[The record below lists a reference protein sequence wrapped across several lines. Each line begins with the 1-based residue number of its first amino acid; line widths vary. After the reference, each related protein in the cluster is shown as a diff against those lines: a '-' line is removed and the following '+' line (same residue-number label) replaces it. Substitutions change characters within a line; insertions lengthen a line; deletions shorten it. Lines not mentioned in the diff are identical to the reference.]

1 MNCRLKFKIKNFNV
15 TLSFSKLHPSY
26 AGLAWAGITALFG
39 GITGVMTNYVKH
51 VKSYILS
58 FAVGFMGLTLNI
70 VLSPIYAD
78 KSLIYQDNWN
88 IDMTQFGQLIAM
100 GLVGCLASWTTTI
113 GYQLLNPS
121 FCSVIRSTEVVFAYL
136 VQVFYLSEPTDF
148 LSIAGMVL
156 IVGSGIL
163 LRLEKYVI
171 SILKKCFHKL
181 KNLVTNANILAESES
196 NITYENVA

>member
-1 MNCRLKFKIKNFNV
+1 MLFLFI
-15 TLSFSKLHPSY
+15 SKSGNTYTGLLW
-26 AGLAWAGITALFG
+26 AGLTALFG

-70 VLSPIYAD
+70 MLSPIYAD
-78 KSLIYQDNWN
+78 NSLIYQDYWN
-88 IDMTQFGQLIAM
+88 IDLTQFAHLIAM

-121 FCSVIRSTEVVFAYL
+121 FCSVIRSTEVVFAYV
-136 VQVFYLSEPTDF
+136 VQVCYLKEPTDF
-148 LSIAGMVL
+148 LSIVGMFL

-163 LRLEKYVI
+163 LRLESYII
-171 SILKKCFHKL
+171 SILKRCFQKL
-181 KNLVTNANILAESES
+181 KNLVNNNNPAEESES
-196 NITYENVA
+196 NVTYENVA

>member
-1 MNCRLKFKIKNFNV
+1 
-15 TLSFSKLHPSY
+15 
-26 AGLAWAGITALFG
+26 
-39 GITGVMTNYVKH
+39 MTNYVKH

-78 KSLIYQDNWN
+78 NSLIYQDHWN
-88 IDMTQFGQLIAM
+88 IDMTQFGLLIAM

-163 LRLEKYVI
+163 LRLESYVI
-171 SILKKCFHKL
+171 SMLKKCFQKL
-181 KNLVTNANILAESES
+181 KNLVSSNSNIPSESES
-196 NITYENVA
+196 NVTYENVAWLYFQLGEKNFMNKLLKSLILGLKTWNT

>member
-1 MNCRLKFKIKNFNV
+1 
-15 TLSFSKLHPSY
+15 
-26 AGLAWAGITALFG
+26 
-39 GITGVMTNYVKH
+39 
-51 VKSYILS
+51 
-58 FAVGFMGLTLNI
+58 MG
-70 VLSPIYAD
+70 
-78 KSLIYQDNWN
+78 WN
-88 IDMTQFGQLIAM
+88 IDMTQFGLLIAM

-163 LRLEKYVI
+163 LRLESYVI
-171 SILKKCFHKL
+171 SMLKKCFQKL
-181 KNLVTNANILAESES
+181 KNLVSSSSNIPSESES
-196 NITYENVA
+196 NVTYENF